1 MTQQPQNNQN
11 PPEKRFDD
19 HSVIVPPHK
28 LKKAVTH
35 TRGPVQIDMSAVE
48 RAEAALAELK
58 VEFGEWMNSECQRVD
73 AARKLIHTKGLT
85 RATAD
90 ALFLPAHDI
99 KGGAATLG
107 FPLAERIA
115 TSLCRLLKHSPE
127 PGKIS
132 RKLIDHHVDAIRALV
147 RENVQDPV
155 NPYGLEISERL
166 AIMVE
171 TFLAEQL
178 KDAYAEIAGDAA
190 PRLAIPENK

>member
-1 MTQQPQNNQN
+1 MTQQQQNDS

-48 RAEAALAELK
+48 RAEAALEELK
-58 VEFGEWMNSECQRVD
+58 VEFGEWMNSECERID
-73 AARKLIHTKGLT
+73 AARLIIHAKGVN

-90 ALFLPAHDI
+90 GLFLPAHDI

-107 FPLAERIA
+107 FPLAERMA
-115 TSLCRLLKHSPE
+115 TSLCRLLKHAPQ
-127 PGKIS
+127 PTRIP

-147 RENVQDPV
+147 RENVKDPV

-166 AIMVE
+166 SIMVE
-171 TFLAEQL
+171 TFLAEEL

-190 PRLAIPENK
+190 PRLTVPGKN

>member
-1 MTQQPQNNQN
+1 MTQQQQDQN

-35 TRGPVQIDMSAVE
+35 MRGPVQIDMSAVD

-58 VEFGEWMNSECQRVD
+58 VEFGEWMNAECARID
-73 AARKLIHTKGLT
+73 AARRVIHAKGLS
-85 RATAD
+85 RVTAD

-107 FPLAERIA
+107 FPIAERIA
-115 TSLCRLLKHSPE
+115 TSLCRLLQHAPE
-127 PGKIS
+127 VVRIPRS
-132 RKLIDHHVDAIRALV
+132 FIDLHVDAIRAIV
-147 RENVQDPV
+147 REDVKDAH
-155 NPYGLEISERL
+155 NPYGLELSERL
-166 AIMVE
+166 SIMVE
-171 TFLAEQL
+171 TFLAEEL

-190 PRLAIPENK
+190 PRIALPEKN

>member
-1 MTQQPQNNQN
+1 MTQQQEQT

-28 LKKAVTH
+28 LKKVVTH
-35 TRGPVQIDMSAVE
+35 TRGATQIDMSAVE
-48 RAEAALAELK
+48 RAEAALDELK
-58 VEFGEWMNSECQRVD
+58 VEFGEWMNAECQRID
-73 AARKLIHTKGLT
+73 AARGVIHAKGLD

-115 TSLCRLLKHSPE
+115 TSLCRLLKHAPE
-127 PGKIS
+127 TGKIS
-132 RKLIDHHVDAIRALV
+132 PKLIDHHVDAIRALV
-147 RENVQDPV
+147 REDVKDPH
-155 NPYGLEISERL
+155 NPYGLEISDRL
-166 AIMVE
+166 SIMVE

-178 KDAYAEIAGDAA
+178 KDGYAEIAGDAA
-190 PRLAIPENK
+190 PRIILPAKN